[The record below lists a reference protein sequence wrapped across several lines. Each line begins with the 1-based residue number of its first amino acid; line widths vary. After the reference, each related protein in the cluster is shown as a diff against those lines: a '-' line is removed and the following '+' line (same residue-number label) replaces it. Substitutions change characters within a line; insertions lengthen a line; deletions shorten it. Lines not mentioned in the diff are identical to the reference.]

1 MKAKM
6 ADKDEQQKTWFAS
19 TLLEKNQ
26 NDKLM
31 IVAMIQA
38 EFHWLTNYHLHA
50 LQDFLKCDKRINCDK
65 NNNEISWKKT

>member
-19 TLLEKNQ
+19 TLLVKNQ
-26 NDKLM
+26 NDKLLN
-31 IVAMIQA
+31 VAMIQA

-50 LQDFLKCDKRINCDK
+50 LQD
-65 NNNEISWKKT
+65 SS